1 MSQIPVIDVYGR
13 NGRSRK
19 WRVLVVSFEDDKEV
33 FTTGDTLEETVRRS
47 GKVLV
52 LSKFSKKR
60 RSGSTI

>member
-1 MSQIPVIDVYGR
+1 M
-13 NGRSRK
+13 
-19 WRVLVVSFEDDKEV
+19 SFEDDKEV